1 MVSDWSSLEQTR
13 LGRTDSLCPRSQ
25 LGGLPMGILS
35 RLAKVLESNVN
46 ALLDRAEDPAKIL
59 DQAIMDMKSGREDAR
74 RSLIEA
80 KTAQRLAL
88 RRREKALN
96 EAIQLE
102 SRALEAL
109 ERGEEE
115 QAHSWV
121 DQKLAAED
129 RAEAEASASEEHQA
143 QIEQLEIAER
153 ELARRLRELPARRAT
168 LLARQATAEARGA
181 RSSKGFHGTDS
192 VSHAMEAFERMESK
206 IIASEVEAEVCSA
219 DMQWSLGAT
228 AYSSQRTQ
236 DALAGLK
243 SQSQKQISSTSAGLG
258 GKIPVANEPDSLEKL
273 KHQLGEN

>member
-1 MVSDWSSLEQTR
+1 
-13 LGRTDSLCPRSQ
+13 
-25 LGGLPMGILS
+25 
-35 RLAKVLESNVN
+35 LAKVLESNVN
-46 ALLDRAEDPAKIL
+46 AILDRAEDPAKIL
-59 DQAIMDMKSGREDAR
+59 DQAILDMKSGREDAR

-102 SRALEAL
+102 SRALESL

-121 DQKLAAED
+121 DLKLAAED

-143 QIEQLEIAER
+143 QIEQLQIAER

-181 RSSKGFHGTDS
+181 SSSKGFHGNDS

-219 DMQWSLGAT
+219 DMQWSLGST

-243 SQSQKQISSTSAGLG
+243 SQSQKQISSTSGVLG
-258 GKIPVANEPDSLEKL
+258 AKIPVANEPDSLEKL